1 MENTTC
7 WKYILAACAKK
18 VTGFTT
24 RKSVC
29 KSLGINK
36 YACNGKR
43 AKTMT
48 RLERKRD
55 KYPVNTIAN
64 FTCKIIKI
72 ELARTIPLVCYQISN
87 NVF

>member
-1 MENTTC
+1 MPVM
-7 WKYILAACAKK
+7 A
-18 VTGFTT
+18 
-24 RKSVC
+24 
-29 KSLGINK
+29 
-36 YACNGKR
+36 KR

>member
-36 YACNGKR
+36 YACNGKKGKNYDQ
-43 AKTMT
+43 A
-48 RLERKRD
+48 RKKKRQ
-55 KYPVNTIAN
+55 
-64 FTCKIIKI
+64 
-72 ELARTIPLVCYQISN
+72 IPS
-87 NVF
+87 